1 MQLIQKIT
9 MDFAEN
15 GIPPKIVGKQ
25 DDSGA
30 SRAVVIALYNAGV
43 AFEIPSGAAFMLRYK
58 TPSGAYG
65 LYDTMP
71 DGSAAIAAEENRVT
85 VQLVDQIFAVP
96 GRVSCELR
104 IIADG
109 AGVSTWKWYVD
120 VEGSNASDAT
130 ITSDYINVFS
140 SIAAEVA
147 ENADRAEQAAAAI
160 IPESLMH
167 KADYD
172 PTGAV
177 ASAGG
182 IAEYV
187 EANAGADMF
196 LTTFSYVNNAW
207 TADQTYAEIYA
218 AHESGKVCV
227 AKYGSHILVLRYVSS
242 SYVLF
247 ASAPSDTYVVYT
259 FKITSADAI
268 TYAGDTYLRQA
279 ALSSSIS
286 STSTTTPASSAA
298 VKAVADVAAEKASAS
313 SGTISASQYSGYPAP
328 TVNGSW
334 VRVGDIVQID
344 LNISTGMSKGDGYT
358 NYLCTLAG
366 FPSQKYG
373 NFVDF
378 LANMGVSVCSGQLNF
393 NDGTLIVKSIED
405 VEING
410 TANVR
415 ITYIAA

>member
-43 AFEIPSGAAFMLRYK
+43 AFEVPSGAAFMLRYK

-71 DGSAAIAAEENRVT
+71 DGSAAMAAEENRVT
-85 VQLVDQIFAVP
+85 VQLVDQIFAAP

-104 IIADG
+104 IVADG

-120 VEGSNASDAT
+120 VEGSNAADAT
-130 ITSDYINVFS
+130 IPSDYINVFS

-160 IPESLMH
+160 APEALMH

-196 LTTFSYVNNAW
+196 LTTFSYVNNMW

-247 ASAPSDTYVVYT
+247 ASAPSDTYMVYT

-268 TYAGDTYLRQA
+268 TYAGDTYLRKA
-279 ALSSSIS
+279 DLSSSTT

-298 VKAVADVAAEKASAS
+298 VKAVSDVAAEKASAS

-328 TVNGSW
+328 RVNGAW

-344 LNISTGMSKGDGYT
+344 LNISTGMMKGDGYT
-358 NYLCTLAG
+358 NYLCTLSG
-366 FPSQKYG
+366 FPRQKYG

-378 LANMGVSVCSGQLNF
+378 LVHIGTSVCDGQLNL
-393 NDGTLIVKSIED
+393 NDGTLYVKNIADS
-405 VEING
+405 EISG
-410 TANVR
+410 SFELW